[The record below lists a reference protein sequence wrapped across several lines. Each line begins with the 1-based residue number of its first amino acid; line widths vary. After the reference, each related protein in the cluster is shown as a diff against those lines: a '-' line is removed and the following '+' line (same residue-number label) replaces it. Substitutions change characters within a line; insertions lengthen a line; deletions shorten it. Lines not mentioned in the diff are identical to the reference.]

1 MTAALEHLAIRI
13 RNELPEL
20 EHTINRATEGLV
32 LSKQT
37 ADDHYLD
44 GVALNLH
51 SFYSGLERIFELV
64 ATQVDGA
71 RPEGKNWH
79 QILLK
84 QMAEDIFEIR
94 PAVISDTTRK
104 GLDEYR
110 GFRHVVR
117 NVYAYKFDSGRVEKL
132 VEGVLPLFSQL
143 QAELLAFS
151 DFLEMGN
158 NSFTQ

>member
-1 MTAALEHLAIRI
+1 MTQGLEHLAIRI
-13 RNELPEL
+13 RNELSEL
-20 EHTINRATEGLV
+20 EHTIKRATEGLA

-37 ADDHYLD
+37 GDDHYLD

-51 SFYSGLERIFELV
+51 SFYSGIERIFELV
-64 ATQVDGA
+64 ATHVDGT

-84 QMAEDIFEIR
+84 QMAEEIFEIR
-94 PAVISDTTRK
+94 PAVISDPTRK
-104 GLDEYR
+104 SLDEYR

-117 NVYAYKFDSGRVEKL
+117 NVYAYKFDSVRVEKL
-132 VEGVLPLFSQL
+132 VERVSPLFSQL

-151 DFLEMGN
+151 DFLERGN
-158 NSFTQ
+158 NP

>member
-1 MTAALEHLAIRI
+1 MTRGLEHLAIRI
-13 RNELPEL
+13 RNELSEL
-20 EHTINRATEGLV
+20 EHTIKRAQEGLA

-37 ADDHYLD
+37 DDDHYLD

-51 SFYSGLERIFELV
+51 SFYSGIERIFELV
-64 ATQVDGA
+64 ATHVDGT

-94 PAVISDTTRK
+94 PAVISGPTRK
-104 GLDEYR
+104 GLEEYR

-117 NVYAYKFDSGRVEKL
+117 NVYAYKFDSARIEKL
-132 VEGVLPLFSQL
+132 VERVSPLFSQL
-143 QAELLAFS
+143 QAELLAFA
-151 DFLEMGN
+151 DFLEMVN
-158 NSFTQ
+158 NP

>member
-1 MTAALEHLAIRI
+1 MTRGLEHLAIRI
-13 RNELPEL
+13 RNELSEL
-20 EHTINRATEGLV
+20 EHTIKRATEGLV

-37 ADDHYLD
+37 DDDHYLD

-51 SFYSGLERIFELV
+51 SFYSGIERIFELV
-64 ATQVDGA
+64 ATHVDGT

-94 PAVISDTTRK
+94 PAVISGPTRK

-117 NVYAYKFDSGRVEKL
+117 NVYAYKFDSARIEKL
-132 VEGVLPLFSQL
+132 VERVSPLFSQL
-143 QAELLAFS
+143 QAELLAFA

-158 NSFTQ
+158 NP